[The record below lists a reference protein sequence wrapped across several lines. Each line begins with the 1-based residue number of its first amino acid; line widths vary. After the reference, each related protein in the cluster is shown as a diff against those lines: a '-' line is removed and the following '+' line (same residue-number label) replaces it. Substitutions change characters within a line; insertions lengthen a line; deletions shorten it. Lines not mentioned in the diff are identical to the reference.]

1 MYPLDRGRIFTTGL
15 TIKGLHA
22 FSIEFV
28 SSKSNQHQF
37 SPNGY
42 ENFLYF
48 IYGRAWI
55 SVWRICMWISRLNLV
70 TNFA

>member
-15 TIKGLHA
+15 TLKGVA

-42 ENFLYF
+42 ENFLLYLREGMDF
-48 IYGRAWI
+48 
-55 SVWRICMWISRLNLV
+55 SLENLYV
-70 TNFA
+70 DIEA